1 MSTEHDF
8 GAQRKRDVLKMF
20 VMIIRLKYF
29 CDSLNIVVILASGH
43 EFFSAVFIFLS
54 HLLNEIKQRE
64 IF

>member
-43 EFFSAVFIFLS
+43 EFFSANCVHFPLTFTER
-54 HLLNEIKQRE
+54 N
-64 IF
+64 